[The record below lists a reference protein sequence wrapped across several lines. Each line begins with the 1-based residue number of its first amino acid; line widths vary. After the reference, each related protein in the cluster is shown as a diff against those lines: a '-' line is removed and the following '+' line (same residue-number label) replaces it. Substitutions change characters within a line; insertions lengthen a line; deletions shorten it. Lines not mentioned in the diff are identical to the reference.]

1 MVAAMA
7 TCSGCSLITH
17 KEAKADAQQRWEHVR
32 ANIKQRLAEQQYAS
46 GRFEEAARTAA
57 EAISLNT
64 ELVSSYVLLARTYI
78 ELGKTTSAMQI
89 LDTAANKGL
98 ASPRLHYTR
107 GLVFENQAK
116 FAEAL
121 LAYSQAIEL
130 EPGNIDFLSAQAEC
144 LATTGKTTQALDV
157 LGNGMEPMDDNGTV
171 ALLRAHIAGLRG
183 DDVESVRLLR
193 NAHQKNPAN
202 PLIREELGRW
212 LTSQGHYAEALIVLE
227 PLISKPIDSE
237 MNGAVRRSA
246 ATCYLMRND
255 PASAYAVLRVYAED
269 HPADTSAQ
277 LLLAKAALGENDML
291 TAMRAIDLAARHGS
305 DRPEVR
311 LVRAAIR
318 WKRGRLSEAV
328 SDLRSALAA
337 NPTDVEAHCLL
348 GEVLAAQ
355 SKPDDARSQFRLA
368 QQLEPASAWAG
379 AGLAS
384 LTDSADAPTPVPIRR
399 Q

>member
-1 MVAAMA
+1 
-7 TCSGCSLITH
+7 
-17 KEAKADAQQRWEHVR
+17 
-32 ANIKQRLAEQQYAS
+32 
-46 GRFEEAARTAA
+46 
-57 EAISLNT
+57 
-64 ELVSSYVLLARTYI
+64 
-78 ELGKTTSAMQI
+78 MQI
-89 LDTAANKGL
+89 LRTTADKGL
-98 ASPRLHYTR
+98 ASPQLHYTR
-107 GLVFENQAK
+107 GLVLENQGK

-157 LGNGMEPMDDNGTV
+157 LGNRMESIDDNGTL
-171 ALLRAHIAGLRG
+171 ALLRAHIAALLG

-212 LTSQGHYAEALIVLE
+212 LTSQGHFAEALIVLE
-227 PLISKPIDSE
+227 PLISQPIDSE

-255 PASAYAVLRVYAED
+255 PASAHAVLKLYAED
-269 HPADTSAQ
+269 HPTDTSAQ
-277 LLLAKAALGENDML
+277 LLLAKAALGKNDML

-348 GEVLAAQ
+348 GEVLSAQ
-355 SKPDDARSQFRLA
+355 SRPDEARSQFRLA
-368 QQLEPASAWAG
+368 QQLEPASAWAD

-384 LTDSADAPTPVPIRR
+384 LPNPAGAATRIPVSP